1 MSRIMVDLTMSTLE
15 GFERIKPL
23 EGRLV
28 SDLMREQG
36 IPYDESRSI
45 NKGKVGQ
52 VLELYIGL
60 TNHSGHNDF
69 TDGDLK
75 CFKTRGDTCLETM
88 AITQLIELNN
98 MPSFE
103 DSVLYHKIKKMT
115 MVGVQYTDARRNDAL
130 ISSCVYFDIEDPVF
144 SSIKNDMREQFEK
157 VQLDFCA
164 KCQQVVEAGGVLRRG
179 MTTNGTSEHVDSNG
193 TTRSTSYL
201 QIRSKDSKD
210 AHGKY
215 HPIFYRGI
223 PVTSKGHAYYFKKQF
238 MTDVARIARS
248 SSV

>member
-1 MSRIMVDLTMSTLE
+1 MVELTMSALE
-15 GFERIKPL
+15 GYERIKPL

-36 IPYDESRSI
+36 ISYDQSRTI

-69 TDGDLK
+69 IDGDLK

-88 AITQLIELNN
+88 AITQLIELDK

-103 DSVLYHKIKKMT
+103 DSVMYHKIKKMV
-115 MVGVQYTDARRNDAL
+115 MVGIQYTDTSRSDAL

-144 SSIKNDMREQFEK
+144 SSIKEDLREQFEQ
-157 VQLDFCA
+157 VQLDFHS
-164 KCQQVVEAGGVLRRG
+164 KCQRVVEANGVLRRG
-179 MTTNGTSEHVDSNG
+179 MTTNGKSEHVEQDG

-210 AHGKY
+210 SRGNY

-238 MTDVARIARS
+238 MTDVARIACS